1 MRLNLTSSAVSHGL
15 GRLRR
20 MLNDPLFLRTPKGV
34 VPTARA
40 LALAEPVADLL
51 ARARNVLASA
61 EPFDPAA
68 IDAALRHRRAGRGVG
83 VPAPLLAVL
92 RDRAPGIDIG
102 LRQLLPPQGGH
113 SVERAWTPVFAEL
126 EAGSMDI
133 AVAPIDRA
141 PPRFVVRTIYDED
154 FVVVARARH
163 PFAARPTLQ
172 RFCQMQHLVVS
183 KTADPH
189 GFVDDALAELG
200 LARRVALTVP
210 DFASALATVAE
221 TDLIAAM
228 PRRFVAMHA
237 ARFAVVSREVPLRLR
252 AFTIKAAVPKVG
264 ADGCR
269 PRLAV
274 RAMGEAVQG
283 GGAKAKAPGGGSRRV
298 MIDRAKLRTAVDGR
312 LGGKRLCCGAG
323 VCPALATGA
332 EPAGDPQVDPA
343 PCVAAAAADDADKTI
358 AVCGALIDNEKTR
371 EGRPHQG
378 ADRARRRLRAPGHD
392 RPRHRRLR
400 HRAAARSDACG
411 YLQRARRTLAQ
422 EGRPALARWPISPPR
437 SS

>member
-1 MRLNLTSSAVSHGL
+1 MLNEIDLSRADLNLLTLFEVVLRERHVGRAAARLNLSPSAVSHGL
-15 GRLRR
+15 KRLRLL
-20 MLNDPLFLRTPKGV
+20 LNDPLFLRTPKGV

-40 LALAEPVADLL
+40 VALAGPVADLL
-51 ARARNVLASA
+51 AQARNVLASA
-61 EPFDPAA
+61 TPFDPATST
-68 IDAALRHRRAGRGVG
+68 RRFVIGAPDGSVFL
-83 VPAPLLAVL
+83 APLLAIL

-102 LRQLLPPQGGH
+102 MRQLLPPQGGQ
-113 SVERAWTPVFAEL
+113 SVEQAWTPVFAEL
-126 EAGSMDI
+126 EAGLMDI

-189 GFVDDALAELG
+189 GFVDDALAGLG

-252 AFTIKAAVPKVG
+252 AFTIKAAVPKVALMDAG
-264 ADGCR
+264 
-269 PRLAV
+269 LAWLFDV
-274 RAMGEAVQG
+274 MGEAVQG
-283 GGAKAKAPGGGSRRV
+283 RGAKAKRRPE
-298 MIDRAKLRTAVDGR
+298 A
-312 LGGKRLCCGAG
+312 
-323 VCPALATGA
+323 
-332 EPAGDPQVDPA
+332 
-343 PCVAAAAADDADKTI
+343 
-358 AVCGALIDNEKTR
+358 
-371 EGRPHQG
+371 
-378 ADRARRRLRAPGHD
+378 
-392 RPRHRRLR
+392 
-400 HRAAARSDACG
+400 RAAS
-411 YLQRARRTLAQ
+411 
-422 EGRPALARWPISPPR
+422 
-437 SS
+437 